1 MPNNREIVAA
11 RPEKVSGLDPFRPY
25 HFLQEQEPGP
35 DGKLRRV
42 NTIFLTN
49 RECPFKC
56 VFCDLW
62 KHTLDSPTP
71 VGAIPAQIRYAL
83 ERLPQADVLKLY
95 NNGNFFDLK
104 AIPRKDYP
112 EIAQLCEGY
121 ERVITE
127 NHPKIGGPQVEE
139 FRDMISGELEIAIG
153 IESIHPEV
161 LPRLNKQITMQDL
174 AQTAARFREAGI
186 ALRGFILLNPPY
198 LTNPDEIRRSCL
210 DTIHFA
216 FDSGFETV
224 SIIPVRTG
232 NGYMERLQDAGDYV
246 PPDLRMLED
255 VMTEALSW
263 KRGRVFADLWDVELF
278 WKEKAE
284 GFKDWQARME
294 ELNLTQHGGA
304 QKG

>member
-25 HFLQEQEPGP
+25 HFLHEQEPGP

-42 NTIFLTN
+42 NTVFLTN

-71 VGAIPAQIRYAL
+71 LGAIPAQIRYAL

-127 NHPKIGGPQVEE
+127 NHPKISGPQIEE
-139 FRDMISGELEIAIG
+139 FRRLISGDLEIAIG

-161 LPRLNKQITMQDL
+161 LPRLNKQVSKEDILQASTQ
-174 AQTAARFREAGI
+174 FREAGI
-186 ALRGFILLNPPY
+186 TLRGFILLNPPY
-198 LTNPDEIRRSCL
+198 LTDPDEIRRSCL
-210 DTIHFA
+210 DTIRLA
-216 FDSGFETV
+216 FDAGFETV

-232 NGYMERLQDAGDYV
+232 NGYMERLQVSGAFV
-246 PPDLRMLED
+246 PPDLRMLEE
-255 VMTEALSW
+255 VVTEALGW
-263 KRGRVFADLWDVELF
+263 NHGRVFADLWDVAQF
-278 WKEKAE
+278 WKDQRTPFEAWHEKMC
-284 GFKDWQARME
+284 RI
-294 ELNLTQHGGA
+294 NLLQRSS
-304 QKG
+304 